1 MLTIFHGEQIIKSR
15 LALVAAMAEA
25 RQQDVRIE
33 RVAAKELTGA
43 ALEQLLGNQS
53 LYGEDRLVIID
64 ELHSLPKSKKKDG
77 LIDLVANSQV
87 AVILWEKRT
96 LTKTMLK
103 KFSGAKEYFFKASHQ
118 LFPWLDSL
126 GAKDQTNQLKTL
138 QILKQEEGSGFV
150 FAMLA
155 RQIRL
160 LIATKDDGRVKG
172 APFVVSKLRQQARR
186 FELNQLLMAHHR
198 LLEIDYQQKT
208 SSRPFNLDQEL
219 DLWLLSL

>member
-15 LALVAAMAEA
+15 LALVAAIAEA
-25 RQQDVRIE
+25 REQDVRIE
-33 RVAAKELTGA
+33 RVAAKELTEA

-77 LIDLVANSQV
+77 LIALVANSQV

-103 KFSGAKEYFFKASHQ
+103 KFPGAKENFFKASHQ
-118 LFPWLDSL
+118 LFPWLDAL
-126 GAKDQTNQLKTL
+126 GTKDQTSQLKTL

-160 LIATKDDGRVKG
+160 LIAAKDDGRVKG
-172 APFVVSKLRQQARR
+172 APFVVSKLRQQAHW